1 MRMMLVDRLEFLDHR
16 FSGTVVNDSSLS
28 LDATSLRRKLSMR
41 RETIKVVMLRGF
53 MNDAWTAEKS
63 NLLTGY

>member
-1 MRMMLVDRLEFLDHR
+1 MRMMLVDRLEVLDHR

-53 MNDAWTAEKS
+53 MNDA
-63 NLLTGY
+63 